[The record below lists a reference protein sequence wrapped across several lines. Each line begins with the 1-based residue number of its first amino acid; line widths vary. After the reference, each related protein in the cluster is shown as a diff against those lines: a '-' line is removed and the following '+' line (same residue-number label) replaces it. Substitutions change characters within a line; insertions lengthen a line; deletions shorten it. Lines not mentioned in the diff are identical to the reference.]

1 MIQNLLPVL
10 IGALVGGIITMLG
23 WVANY
28 YLGRKKEIESRQQEA
43 KLHYLQQQIEEL
55 YAPLW
60 SLIEQSKIVHEVAL
74 KRLPVRADGLTDR
87 SKFTRQDNEI
97 FMFFNENYYL
107 PISAQISE
115 ILQKK
120 VYLLRDG
127 VMPGS
132 CTDFIHHQVMN
143 EALYRLWKEK
153 AIDSSSVPGVGY
165 PIHFNEDVKTVLD
178 DLRQQYFR
186 EISLTTKSKR
196 IRKQLQE

>member
-1 MIQNLLPVL
+1 MTQNLLPVL

-23 WVANY
+23 WIANY
-28 YLGRKKEIESRQQEA
+28 YFGRKKEIETRQQEA

-60 SLIEQSKIVHEVAL
+60 SLVEQSRVIHEVAR

-107 PISAQISE
+107 QINSEISE
-115 ILQKK
+115 ILRKK

-127 VMPGS
+127 IMPES
-132 CTDFIHHQVMN
+132 YTDFIHHQVMN
-143 EALYRLWKEK
+143 ESLYRLWKEK
-153 AIDSSSVPGVGY
+153 GIDSSSVPGRGY
-165 PIHFNEDVKTVLD
+165 PIQFNEDVKTVLD

-186 EISLTTKSKR
+186 EIALTTKSK
-196 IRKQLQE
+196 KAKHKE